1 MIQARQENVQGIGRV
16 LIALWDTLFWVA
28 VFGMVVTQMTKFWV
42 FYEGHGERIAHLVL
56 AFTIFIADFA
66 RRKITLFRQLESLV
80 LLGAV
85 IGTSWYFWTVR
96 LTIITRQGIG
106 TIPDI
111 ITMGILVYAAI
122 RLSKTTFGWVFP
134 IIAVLSI
141 LYAMYSQL
149 LPGLFHG
156 PDLGWHRVGSRF
168 SSEMHGSLLIF
179 VTNYLWMLV
188 FWGLLLS
195 VSGVNIAVM
204 KAANYLARVLRA
216 GPAMICLVA
225 SASAGSFT
233 GAGPTNT
240 LITGP
245 ITIPAMKRAGYLPT
259 EAAAVEA
266 LASHGSAITPPIMG
280 TVAFIMATML
290 GVSYVSIMIMVIPAA
305 ILWYVGVLVYLYAHF
320 RRNSHRISSQIDV
333 SAFADVSTWKTW
345 RSALMGIIPVG
356 GLVYLLVALD
366 QTLKQATWWVVVIF
380 AVLAMV
386 MRVETNLKVWA
397 EGLRRAA
404 VIASSVTLVLLT
416 IVIFNSSIVMT
427 GLENRI
433 AEIVYDLAA
442 GNLLAATF
450 FMIVGGVLLGAAL
463 PGIAVFFIM
472 ILTFVPVMAEFEI
485 DRQISYFVSFYVGTL
500 SGITPPVAS
509 GVLVASTIAQASYL
523 GASKVTV
530 LMGLPLYFF
539 PFLFVFSPEVVLQS
553 DDAIRTVYV
562 LGVMT
567 IGLVSMQ
574 FGMGGWFLRNITW
587 PERAVMMM
595 APSIAFF
602 GLYTHAEI
610 NEGVGNL
617 ILWSSPITFIV
628 PAVEIIMSRK
638 RVVSSLP
645 SGEEVPA
652 PQPGGA
658 PAGGST

>member
-1 MIQARQENVQGIGRV
+1 MAIQARQENVQGFGRILV
-16 LIALWDTLFWVA
+16 ALWDTLFWVA
-28 VFGMVVTQMTKFWV
+28 VFGIVVTQMTKFWV
-42 FYEGHGERIAHLVL
+42 FYEGHGERIAHLAL
-56 AFTIFIADFA
+56 AFTIFISDFA
-66 RRKITLFRQLESLV
+66 RRKITPYRQVESLLLLFAV
-80 LLGAV
+80 LS
-85 IGTSWYFWTVR
+85 TSWYFWTVR

-111 ITMGILVYAAI
+111 ITMGVLVFAAI

-134 IIAVLSI
+134 IIAIISI

-179 VTNYLWMLV
+179 TTNYLWMLV

-245 ITIPAMKRAGYLPT
+245 ITIPAMKRAGYT
-259 EAAAVEA
+259 ANEAAAVEA

-290 GVSYVSIMIMVIPAA
+290 GVSYVNIMIMVIPAA
-305 ILWYVGVLVYLYAHF
+305 TLWYVGILVYLYAHF
-320 RRNSHRISSQIDV
+320 RRNSYRISAQIDV
-333 SAFADVSTWKTW
+333 SAFSNVSGWMTF
-345 RSALMGIIPVG
+345 RSALMGLIPVG
-356 GLVYLLVALD
+356 GLVFLLVALD
-366 QTLKQATWWVVVIF
+366 QTLKQATWWVVIIF

-500 SGITPPVAS
+500 SSITPPVAS
-509 GVLVASTIAQASYL
+509 GVLVASTIAQASYI

-530 LMGLPLYFF
+530 FMGLPLYFF
-539 PFLFVFSPEVVLQS
+539 PFLFVFSPEVVLQG
-553 DDAIRTVYV
+553 DDMVRTAYV
-562 LGVMT
+562 LTIMT
-567 IGLVSMQ
+567 IGLISMQ
-574 FGMGGWFLRNITW
+574 FGMGGWFIRNITF
-587 PERAVMMM
+587 PERAVMGL
-595 APSIAFF
+595 APVIAFL
-602 GLYTHAEI
+602 GLYIYATASQTI
-610 NEGVGNL
+610 GNL
-617 ILWSSPITFIV
+617 ILWTSPIPFIV
-628 PAVEIIMSRK
+628 PAIEIYLSRN
-638 RVVSSLP
+638 RIVGVSQT
-645 SGEEVPA
+645 EVPA
-652 PQPGGA
+652 
-658 PAGGST
+658 TV